1 MAKQIL
7 IGQQAEKIKYATD
20 GQLREINNLLP
31 AEYLLVLQPHE
42 ALWNEI
48 KFIKEK
54 FAKDFSCEMA
64 RWGLPHITL
73 VAFKQYQATENR
85 IRQSL
90 RNSIKT
96 LQPFKIEMK
105 NFGSFPSHTIYINI
119 VSKVQIVN
127 AVKVIRQAQ
136 KFMKIDKDNKPHFIT
151 EPHLTIA
158 RKLLPWQYEKG
169 WLEYQQTD
177 FHGRFIADHALLLK
191 RKAGEKYKPIEKF
204 MFQNEKELTTQGD
217 LFNS

>member
-1 MAKQIL
+1 MANQIL
-7 IGQQAEKIKYATD
+7 TSRADKIEYATD
-20 GQLREINNLLP
+20 RELREINNLLP

-42 ALWNEI
+42 GLWNEI

-54 FAKDFSCEMA
+54 FAKDFNCEMA

-73 VAFKQYQATENR
+73 LTFKQYEATENR
-85 IRQSL
+85 IRQCL

-96 LQPFKIEMK
+96 LPPFKIEMK
-105 NFGSFPSHTIYINI
+105 GFGSFPSHTIYINI

-136 KFMKIDKDNKPHFIT
+136 KFMKMNKDNKPHFIT

-158 RKLLPWQYEKG
+158 RKLLPWQYEKA
-169 WLEYQQTD
+169 WLEYQQAD
-177 FHGRFIADHALLLK
+177 FHGRFIAEYALLLK
-191 RKAGEKYKPIEKF
+191 RKAGEKYKPVEKF
-204 MFQNEKELTTQGD
+204 MFQNEKELITQGS
-217 LFNS
+217 LFNL